1 MSRRNPAATAAT
13 RPCPTTPEDPLM
25 VRVPQ
30 RSSSAGAKKAREVAE
45 QIVTFFAQQQD
56 QGQDQDTDQDADSTK
71 TASSSSPRTPPIVP

>member
-13 RPCPTTPEDPLM
+13 RPCPVTPEDPLM

-56 QGQDQDTDQDADSTK
+56 QDADSTK

>member
-1 MSRRNPAATAAT
+1 MSRRNPTATAAT
-13 RPCPTTPEDPLM
+13 RPCPVTPEDPLM

-45 QIVTFFAQQQD
+45 QIVTFFARQQDQD
-56 QGQDQDTDQDADSTK
+56 QGQDTDSTK